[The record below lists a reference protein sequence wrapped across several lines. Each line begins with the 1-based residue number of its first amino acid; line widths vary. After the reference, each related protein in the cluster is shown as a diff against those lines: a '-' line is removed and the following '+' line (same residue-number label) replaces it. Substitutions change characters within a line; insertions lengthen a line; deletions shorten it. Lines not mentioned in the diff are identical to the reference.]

1 MNDEKDLDVQVGT
14 WLRQRG
20 LKLVTAESCTGG
32 LIGHRLTNVP
42 GSSEYYLG
50 GVVSYAN
57 EAKEQL
63 LGVRPETL
71 RQYGAVSAEVAK
83 EMAFG
88 ARRLLS
94 QKFSMEQL
102 IGISVSGV
110 AGPGGG
116 SAEKPVGL
124 VWIGLSAPGLDRAW
138 KHIWQGNRKENKE
151 LSAQQALQILLD
163 FLQGS
168 EGSWMKMEPSQ
179 VVAHWA
185 SDGRFEPSQFSCQGV
200 VYQVES
206 TGRSWEDETGIH
218 VLCMVYGGQVFEL
231 VFRLQPAGWLVRL
244 PVEGPRLA

>member
-1 MNDEKDLDVQVGT
+1 MNDEQDLDVQVGT

-32 LIGHRLTNVP
+32 LIGHCLTNVP

-94 QKFSMEQL
+94 QSFPWNSYRY
-102 IGISVSGV
+102 IGQRGCWPGRRFGRKTGWVGV
-110 AGPGGG
+110 D
-116 SAEKPVGL
+116 
-124 VWIGLSAPGLDRAW
+124 WIKRP
-138 KHIWQGNRKENKE
+138 
-151 LSAQQALQILLD
+151 
-163 FLQGS
+163 
-168 EGSWMKMEPSQ
+168 
-179 VVAHWA
+179 WA
-185 SDGRFEPSQFSCQGV
+185 R
-200 VYQVES
+200 
-206 TGRSWEDETGIH
+206 
-218 VLCMVYGGQVFEL
+218 
-231 VFRLQPAGWLVRL
+231 
-244 PVEGPRLA
+244 PRLETYLAGKPEGK